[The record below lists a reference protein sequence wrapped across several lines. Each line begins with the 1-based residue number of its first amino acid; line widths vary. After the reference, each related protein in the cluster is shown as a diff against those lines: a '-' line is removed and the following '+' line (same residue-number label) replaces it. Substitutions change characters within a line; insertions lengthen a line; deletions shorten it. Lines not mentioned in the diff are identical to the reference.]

1 MTKKL
6 IIAGSRSVENYEI
19 LLQAIKNSEFDMD
32 EFDTIV
38 SGCALGAD
46 SLGIRYAMEHKKK
59 VLQFPVSAADWRLYG
74 RAAGPIRNKKMA
86 ETGDALIALWDGE
99 SKGTEN
105 MIASMQSLK
114 KPVFTFLT
122 NLQPTLDDL

>member
-6 IIAGSRSVENYEI
+6 IIAGSRSVENYDV

-46 SLGIRYAMEHKKK
+46 SLGIRYAMEHKKNI
-59 VLQFPVSAADWRLYG
+59 QRFPVSAADWRLHG
-74 RAAGPIRNKKMA
+74 KAAGPIRNQKMA
-86 ETGDALIALWDGE
+86 DVGDALIALWDGE
-99 SKGTEN
+99 SRGTLD
-105 MIASMQSLK
+105 MIGRMVKDK
-114 KPVFTFLT
+114 KPVYIFYT
-122 NLQPTLDDL
+122 NKQTLDNL